1 MGLCLPLLLIAQNEY
16 RLTGTY
22 LGNTSTGMRNL
33 HVDFE
38 VIQGG
43 KWKWMHKADITTGM
57 NLEMAT
63 VVSDTNYDARSWQAL
78 MADPEVK
85 EIYTHFMD
93 TWLSRIGATDLAKIN
108 TPENS
113 TNNTI
118 TVDLNAKVLTVQV
131 RGIEGDNKVWIDIAS
146 LDNQYFICYNKP
158 IIPYSANLLDMSTVR
173 LRTADYLVK
182 VIPNKGPAF
191 SGKISVY

>member
-16 RLTGTY
+16 RLTGSY

>member
-63 VVSDTNYDARSWQAL
+63 AVSDTNYDARSWQAL

-85 EIYTHFMD
+85 EMYTHFMD